1 MRSTHTFSILPIPK
15 AAWDYIA
22 EAMEEAGYDHMIT
35 EDGNGGITVMFDM
48 HGIGVVPTGDRD
60 TFINSGR
67 LSDLLVAVGEEAFRA
82 GYEAAALEVETRG
95 RANSCLPAK
104 IASAWDRYEPSD
116 DIQEMQVGL

>member
-82 GYEAAALEVETRG
+82 GYEAAKVTG
-95 RANSCLPAK
+95 SPDNYYNGWS
-104 IASAWDRYEPSD
+104 DYTPSD